1 MEIARTGVGSRKR
14 RSYGDAIF
22 IIKVTG
28 SALYGISASSKV
40 SFRVSKHFGQPN
52 EYEKTYSRWRHKI
65 LEIGG
70 PLCWYNQRIFCNW
83 LSYNMQS

>member
-1 MEIARTGVGSRKR
+1 MQTSLFAWLAVYNHSVNNYVLVLKAMEIARTGVGSRIR

-22 IIKVTG
+22 IVRVTG

-52 EYEKTYSRWRHKI
+52 EYEKTYSR
-65 LEIGG
+65 
-70 PLCWYNQRIFCNW
+70 
-83 LSYNMQS
+83 